1 MIGAGS
7 GRECRTRA
15 ARGVPRVENIVQD
28 RVKITCDLDTPAGRE
43 RRELPFVVLI
53 AAQVSGEPP
62 APDRRAPKD
71 RPLLRIDRGR
81 FDDALVAMRSR
92 LTIDGIPGLG
102 TVQLR
107 FNGMADFEP
116 PAIVEQVDALWKRL
130 QQRRESERRWRRSP
144 EPLGVDGPHV
154 AVLDEK
160 QSKPLSAILHHAAF
174 QRLEATWRGI
184 HHLVCGSTPSEAVVF
199 RLLDLDRA
207 ELLEAL
213 APGDDEGPP
222 GALAQAVVG
231 AASGSAPFG
240 LVVAAWE
247 FGPDADSVA
256 CLRRMAATAAR
267 AHVPIIAAA
276 DAAAFGLGRQVTD
289 EAGDAGFAD
298 WAEFRQSED
307 ARYVGLTVPRVLLR
321 RPYGDIGSA
330 VDGFDFQE
338 RVWPV
343 RAAGAA
349 AQGLPQ
355 PLHERLLWGNAAF
368 VLAGALASAFA
379 RHGSAAAAWDADDR
393 LAVDPLPRFGYL
405 AADAI
410 EALVGPAE
418 VHWPERRLRLL
429 GEGGFL
435 PLARDR
441 ATGRAGFY
449 GMHSCCQ
456 PRRHGSVEADA
467 TAQAHARL
475 GALLVATRI
484 AQALRSM
491 LAQAPRRWA
500 TRAEAEAEL
509 RAWLARHVMAGDDD
523 APARPLR
530 SAGLDV
536 MDVPGAPG
544 RLKVAV
550 ALRPT
555 LRPGV
560 AEAPLRLVVEAGD
573 SG

>member
-1 MIGAGS
+1 M
-7 GRECRTRA
+7 
-15 ARGVPRVENIVQD
+15 QD
-28 RVKITCDLDTPAGRE
+28 RVQMTCDLDTPAGRE

-53 AAQVSGEPP
+53 AAKVSGEPP
-62 APDRRAPKD
+62 AADRRPPRD
-71 RPLLRIDRGR
+71 RPLPRIDRGR
-81 FDDALVAMRSR
+81 FDDALAAMRPR

-130 QQRRESERRWRRSP
+130 QQRRESERRWRRSA
-144 EPLGVDGPHV
+144 EPLAADGQRV
-154 AVLDEK
+154 AVLDDK

-184 HHLVCGSTPSEAVVF
+184 HRLVCDSTPSDAMVF
-199 RLLDLDRA
+199 RLMDLDRA
-207 ELLEAL
+207 ELLAAL
-213 APGDDEGPP
+213 APGDDAGPP
-222 GALAQAVVG
+222 GALAQAVVD
-231 AASGSAPFG
+231 AAAGSAPFG
-240 LVVAAWE
+240 LVIGAWE

-256 CLRRMAATAAR
+256 CLRRMAAIGAR
-267 AHVPIIAAA
+267 AQVPFIAAA
-276 DAAAFGLGRQVTD
+276 DSAAFGLGRPATNEV
-289 EAGDAGFAD
+289 GGAGFAD

-307 ARYVGLTVPRVLLR
+307 ARYVALTVPRVLLR
-321 RPYGDIGSA
+321 QRYGDGGRA

-338 RVWPV
+338 RVWPA

-379 RHGSAAAAWDADDR
+379 RHGSAAAAWDAEDR
-393 LAVDPLPRFGYL
+393 LAVDPLPRFSYT

-410 EALVGPAE
+410 EAAVGPAE
-418 VHWPERRLRLL
+418 IHWPERRLRLL
-429 GEGGFL
+429 GKGGFL

-441 ATGRAGFY
+441 TTGREAFH
-449 GMHSCCQ
+449 GMHSCHQ
-456 PRRHGSVEADA
+456 PLYRNTVEADA
-467 TAQAHARL
+467 AAQDDARL
-475 GALLVATRI
+475 GGLLVATRI

-500 TRAEAEAEL
+500 TRAAAEAEL
-509 RAWLARHVMAGDDD
+509 RAWLARHVMAGDDA
-523 APARPLR
+523 APAGASAWPLR

-550 ALRPT
+550 VLRPQ
-555 LRPGV
+555 LRAGV
-560 AEAPLRLVVEAGD
+560 GEGPLRFVVEAGG